1 MNSMGVK
8 QGFRTSEV
16 ARLTGLTKRQLDHWD
31 RTGLF
36 KPSLAP
42 AEGRGSAR
50 FYSFL
55 DVVQLRVVKQLLD
68 AGLSARKLRACL
80 EFLRKNLKEENL
92 AGASLVASGG
102 KAFLLTERPDFAVD
116 LAKSGQL
123 VWMVDIGATAQE
135 IENEHRKLKNAAK

>member
-1 MNSMGVK
+1 MNGMGVK

-102 KAFLLTERPDFAVD
+102 KAFLLTERSDFAVD

>member
-1 MNSMGVK
+1 M
-8 QGFRTSEV
+8 
-16 ARLTGLTKRQLDHWD
+16 
-31 RTGLF
+31 F

-68 AGLSARKLRACL
+68 AGLSARKLRTCM
-80 EFLRKNLKEENL
+80 EFLRNNLKEENL

-102 KAFLLTERPDFAVD
+102 KIFLLTDRPDFAVD

-135 IENEHRKLKNAAK
+135 MANKHRKLEGAVK

>member
-1 MNSMGVK
+1 MGLK
-8 QGFRTSEV
+8 RGFRTSEV
-16 ARLTGLTKRQLDHWD
+16 ARLTGLTRRQLDHWD

-68 AGLSARKLRACL
+68 AGLSSRKLRACL
-80 EFLRKNLKEENL
+80 EFLRNNLQEENL
-92 AGASLVASGG
+92 AGASLVARGG
-102 KAFLLTERPDFAVD
+102 ELFLLTDRPDFAVD
-116 LAKSGQL
+116 LARSGQL
-123 VWMVDIGATAQE
+123 VWLVDIGATAQE
-135 IENEHRKLKNAAK
+135 IAEQRKKLEDIAK